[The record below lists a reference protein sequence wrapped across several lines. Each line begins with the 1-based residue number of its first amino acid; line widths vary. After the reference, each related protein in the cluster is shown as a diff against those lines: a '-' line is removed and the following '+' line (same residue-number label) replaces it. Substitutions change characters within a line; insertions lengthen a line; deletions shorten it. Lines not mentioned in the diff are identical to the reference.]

1 MQGKGG
7 KQIKLKH
14 IESFLSDL
22 DNFEKGEFSKLKLEQ
37 HMTPPNVA
45 ALCVSIVAEIEE
57 NLEDQIVGDFG
68 CGTGMLSCG
77 MICVGAGQ
85 VIGLE
90 LDSKY
95 AQITLDTLEDKFDDP
110 SMYDVININIKHWQP
125 PTLNGKLFDTVV
137 MNPPFGTKD
146 EGIDV
151 VFLEKAFC
159 KYNLKQIKN
168 HISNLIKETC
178 SGNVY
183 SMHKSSTRK
192 FLQKKAEQCGYEFT
206 VLQEIKFPLPKR
218 FNKYHKKEVAYTEV
232 DFILFK
238 PKQTIPQ
245 TEVQKNEEKKVN
257 VQE

>member
-37 HMTPPNVA
+37 HMTPANVA

-57 NLEDQIVGDFG
+57 NLEDQIIGDFG

-77 MICVGAGQ
+77 MLYVGAGQ

-95 AQITLDTLEDKFDDP
+95 AQITLDTLEEKFEDP
-110 SMYDVININIKHWQP
+110 SMYDIININIKHWQT
-125 PTLNGKLFDTVV
+125 PTLNGKIFDTVV
-137 MNPPFGTKD
+137 MNPPFGTKE

-151 VFLEKAFC
+151 VFLEKAF
-159 KYNLKQIKN
+159 Q
-168 HISNLIKETC
+168 TC

-238 PKQTIPQ
+238 PKQKIPQ
-245 TEVQKNEEKKVN
+245 TDKQQNEEKKVN
-257 VQE
+257 IQE

>member
-7 KQIKLKH
+7 KQVKLKH

-22 DNFEKGEFSKLKLEQ
+22 DNFEQGEFSKLKLEQ
-37 HMTPPNVA
+37 HMTPANVA
-45 ALCVSIVAEIEE
+45 ALCVSMVAEIEE

-77 MICVGAGQ
+77 MLCVGAGQ

-95 AQITLDTLEDKFDDP
+95 AQITLDTLEDKFEDP
-110 SMYDVININIKHWQP
+110 SMYDIININVKHWQP

-151 VFLEKAFC
+151 VFLEKAF
-159 KYNLKQIKN
+159 Q
-168 HISNLIKETC
+168 TC

-238 PKQTIPQ
+238 PKKMIPQ
-245 TEVQKNEEKKVN
+245 IKQQQNEEKKVN
-257 VQE
+257 IQE